1 LVVGTSI
8 NFSLLSG
15 ENRLKWLKFF
25 SQTVVQ
31 LNRECKLLQGQL
43 DEYRTT
49 TATNVNSE
57 AKVNF
62 VDSVSPTIKNAMFG
76 IFIRLIFASQ
86 VEVTT
91 SKDRRALVSFGLT
104 EKCGVASLV
113 FDSIFKS
120 EEGTA
125 SKPVTV
131 VGDAD
136 MSAATP
142 HPLNTPE
149 MRESLW
155 FDFGLGPFSL
165 KQFNT
170 TRNTYTSMIREVT
183 SKSSLQILTPSLCIM
198 HYISHYYC
206 VL

>member
-15 ENRLKWLKFF
+15 ANRLKWLKFF

-31 LNRECKLLQGQL
+31 LYRECKLLQGQF
-43 DEYRTT
+43 DEYHTT

-62 VDSVSPTIKNAMFG
+62 VDSVSPTIKNAMIG
-76 IFIRLIFASQ
+76 IFIHLIFASQ

-113 FDSIFKS
+113 FDSIFES
-120 EEGTA
+120 EEGMA
-125 SKPVTV
+125 LKPVTV
-131 VGDAD
+131 VGDANT
-136 MSAATP
+136 SATSS

-149 MRESLW
+149 MCESLW
-155 FDFGLGPFSL
+155 FDFGLTPFSL

-170 TRNTYTSMIREVT
+170 TRNTYTSMI
-183 SKSSLQILTPSLCIM
+183 
-198 HYISHYYC
+198 
-206 VL
+206 